1 MICLEYRM
9 ILMILSLEKFS
20 FQAKKDRESKGKQQT
35 GAKGTRDRV
44 GPQQEKN
51 IWITLVDH
59 LSKQVNPE
67 YFYETNVFFRTA
79 AEYVKI

>member
-1 MICLEYRM
+1 MYKFCLDNFEDFTSSSVDL
-9 ILMILSLEKFS
+9 ISLYNFS

-59 LSKQVNPE
+59 LSKQVNLKH
-67 YFYETNVFFRTA
+67 VFFSL
-79 AEYVKI
+79 